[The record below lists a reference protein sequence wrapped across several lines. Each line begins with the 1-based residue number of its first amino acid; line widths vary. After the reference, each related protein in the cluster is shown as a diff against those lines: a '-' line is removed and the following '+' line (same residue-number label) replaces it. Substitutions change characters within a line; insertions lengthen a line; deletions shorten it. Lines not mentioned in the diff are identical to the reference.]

1 MREEKSSEEEE
12 VTWSWRGL
20 GSWRALW
27 RGDIDTESERMHS
40 VWAHGGRIGAS
51 RVAQR

>member
-1 MREEKSSEEEE
+1 MRQEKSSEEEK

-40 VWAHGGRIGAS
+40 VWHME
-51 RVAQR
+51 VE